1 MRKVSKLFL
10 LISLS
15 FLLTFNSC
23 NNVFENTVS
32 SDDEVQTA
40 SAQATKKT
48 PAEESP
54 AAGNTSKSNQP
65 VTIEFGGSLK
75 LKGAVPAEFVEPKEP
90 EPVNQNSR
98 SANAQLPTGSDY
110 EYYVTAT
117 SNDGIVKEDVIPV
130 SSVSKDYTLQLEI
143 NKTWTFTAGF
153 RKNASGTPGTDSY
166 VAPKDLLID
175 INTSSGHP
183 YTLTLSETT
192 LQPATQKTFILSP
205 LQTSTG
211 RGTINLNMTAPESGA
226 GITEL
231 KLFTSGAN
239 GLLQPWQPW
248 AEGES
253 PNLDVSLTQI
263 KTKENMTI
271 ASGSYDVTMIFYKH
285 DTSLNKDFQAYISY
299 QTINVFDN
307 METKVW
313 ESGNAPGTESIISGG
328 SFQLTTSLVQKFA
341 SSTIYVGA
349 PEGVTVEPDD
359 SRVGSPYAPVKTL
372 NRAFEIIKANT
383 SGDGNTRD
391 YRILVTTAKPTADKA
406 AQPQK
411 ANLEIPDTITSTQ
424 AKSIEIIGQGSGAN
438 LAVLEPAAGNSAG
451 TILTVNTTVPVTLR
465 NIKLAGGKGS
475 GGKGGAL
482 SITKNSAKVTI
493 ESGTVISGN
502 SASDQGGGIYIQGTD
517 ASHKPKLIIKAGAEI
532 KSNSIDNGG
541 TGGMAIFADCAE
553 VEMTGGEISGNNKA
567 GAQYGAVRLTGAAEF
582 TMTGGSVA
590 NNDGGAFYV
599 DSDYDAG
606 TSTYIQS
613 KLKIGGSASIPYGVS
628 GTASQQKNDVFVKH
642 AGPDGGGKY
651 SPVYIETSGLNLQ
664 TSSKIAIT
672 PEGWQRGLEILEA
685 ESGTIE
691 SYKDYFQL
699 TDGDFNFSKS
709 GSNILFAKLKAPIYI
724 KADGSDSPSA
734 SGTKSAP
741 YMTLQHATASLA
753 GGEEDTILII
763 GSVPAQ
769 VVSSA
774 LTSDKCSALTIKG
787 TVDEADPSAAPEI
800 DANGANTSAL
810 TLSTSVPV
818 TIENLKIT
826 GGQGTEESSSSYGGG
841 IYLQTGI
848 LKLGDGVQVTGNK
861 AKYGGGVYVK
871 KDTKLFM
878 YGSALIGDSLDTT
891 ATGETGCANYSSA
904 DGGGIY
910 NAGSIY
916 LGYKGIEEGNP
927 VPETLTGGVK
937 RNASYYGGGGINN
950 KGSSSSEKSNL
961 KINSGYISYN
971 KASCV
976 TDSSESSG
984 SPGGGIQN
992 YQSNIEISGG
1002 EISYN
1007 EANSG
1012 GGVSVTA
1019 NVSAVFSGGTV
1030 KENKAASWGGGITVS
1045 DSSNTSFIISGSA
1058 SVPYG
1063 VTESGTLV
1071 KAPCKNDVHLA
1082 SMYGSGDSI
1091 SSYAVLKVGSNLT
1104 ASGNVAAI
1112 TLEHWR
1118 RGLQFL
1124 GVDGALTALDDTIIG
1139 KFDFTDKGWDKKK
1152 YTKTTTNDAAKI
1164 DADIYVAGSN
1174 PAKCKRSDGASAPT
1188 DTDNTIGNWAHP
1200 FASIS
1205 AALSSGLLDASHDT
1219 IIVDGTV
1226 SGAQSISGTGSLSA
1240 VAIKGY
1246 KAAGATSSSAMINA
1260 GGSTGAGSAL
1270 TVNAD
1275 GKTVTIQDLTIT
1287 GGNATDGGGINIT
1300 KGSVALGT
1308 GAKVTGNIAS
1318 EFGGGVYL
1326 SGGDAKLF
1334 MYDSSLIGDDAT
1346 STTIATD
1353 GTSAGPAT
1361 FANKAVKHGGGIYNN
1376 GGVVY
1381 IGYSG
1386 LSGGNPVKSDMTNGG
1401 GVRRNISTTSGY
1413 HAGGILNRNGGTV
1426 RIASG
1431 SISYNFSTTHG
1442 GGLYNNNDAGEVL
1455 IEEPQNAANKVVFE
1469 GNHAKGNGGA
1479 IFNRSTLSM
1488 SAGQIG
1494 GSTNGLQNTVDSGAK
1509 GGAIFQDGSFTISGS
1524 AVVYAGSETVNDVCL
1539 GTAERTIAVG
1549 SLSGSGTVASI
1560 TPASWSR
1567 GTNILSATS
1576 EISSDVYNRFV
1587 LSKDNA
1593 GWDRANNN
1601 AESTKYVFI
1610 TSPIYVVDAT
1620 DSGNTRPTGFNRGVT
1635 TDANGTKTSPYA
1647 SVADA
1652 ALASDLSEADSKI
1665 TVAGTLTG
1673 AQTISSV
1680 ASGVSSVTLTGYDSN
1695 ATINGNAAGSA
1706 LTINAAK
1713 TFTIQQLKITNGRA
1727 AAGGGINIESGS
1739 GTIVNLDSGAIV
1751 YSNKATSGGSG
1762 AGVYVASGA
1771 TLNIKSGSEIYSN
1784 AAYSGTING
1793 GGVYNGGTTTT
1804 SGGQI
1809 YNNSAN
1815 NGGGVY
1821 NGGSLYVTGTS
1832 LIGDGTANNNTAT
1845 GANPGSNCSNLAN
1858 YGGGIYNNGN
1868 LYFGCDS
1875 NGSSSTTGYALT
1887 ASYGVRRNNATQGG
1901 GIYLAGGTFKA
1912 ASGTVSYNH
1921 AAYGGAIYVS
1931 GGVNNL
1937 GAATLASNNVNNS
1950 GGALYLANSTSLTV
1964 SGAADFNA
1972 NSVEI
1977 TSGSNNPRGG
1987 AVYNSGTLEVTAN
2000 ATFKNNVAKVTG
2012 GTGSAYGGAIYN
2024 GGTLTMTAG
2033 TIGATSNLNSVSNTV
2048 SGSASKAYGGAIYQG
2063 GTFNV
2068 SGSAK
2073 VLPGTERSNDV
2084 YLASGKV
2091 VNVAGSIGTS
2101 GNTTSS
2107 QMAITLSAWKRGTQA
2122 LSFASGVTASN
2133 EIGKFKGSE
2142 TGWKTV
2148 VDSSLG
2154 KLYTEYKIY
2163 VSSSGTASGTG
2174 TSSNPYNSIETAVN
2188 QCWNS
2193 SKDFTIYLDGTLT
2206 GFQQTIPAANST
2218 NKTGLAKSITLTGVT
2233 GSSSDGIDRNL
2244 NSARTTGT
2252 ALVINTASPVTITKL
2267 KIRGGYS
2274 SGNGGGILVNGVK
2287 GASLTLGE
2295 DAVITYNTAT
2305 TSGGGIYFAGTNES
2319 GGTANLIMN
2328 STSHISDNTA
2338 NGTATTNGGGGVY
2351 LSYANLSMSG
2361 NALIGDTTERTSA
2374 STARSNMAKNG
2385 GGVYLASGGKLRL
2398 GYASA
2403 GATSGTSLTYGIR
2416 HNYASACG
2424 GGVYA
2429 VGSVDFASG
2438 AVSYNATA
2446 GSSDGDGG
2454 GIWFGSASTLTMTG
2468 GTIANNY
2475 GYYGGGVYAGGT
2487 LSMSGGTIGDSS
2499 KTTTANNSNGNYSNS
2514 ASYGGGIY
2522 APNGSTLTL
2531 NDGYVSYN
2539 YASTSGGGIYSVSS
2553 NAVTFKANANFNRAG
2568 SNGGGMYIKNQ
2579 ISMTGGVIKGNY
2591 AGENGG
2597 GVYMDGGN
2605 LYMSGSAVI
2614 GDSSAGS
2621 FATSSARSNYALN
2634 NGGGVYLGD
2643 ESYAYLGYT
2652 NSTTPTNSFTGG
2664 IYYNYAKYNGGG
2676 ICDNPDYGN
2685 DVKYNGGSIS
2695 YNGTSSS
2702 GSGGAVYLSGN
2713 SSTLTFRGSNTKIV
2727 AGSYAYYNTVYLDG
2741 AIIGVDAS
2749 NSPTSTTIATII
2761 PSSYSSDTKVMDYT
2775 SASSCAAK
2783 IKVWPTASDN
2793 WLVQNGG
2800 YIDKGSRVTS
2810 ASDAATAIQ
2819 ALSSGKSARIIIE
2832 CSVSNASTF
2841 FSTIKAALL
2850 SSSACISLDLT
2861 GVTGLTEISNNAF
2874 YGGSDGCP
2882 SLYSIKLPST
2892 ITRIGTNAFANC
2904 TNLGKYYNGSLTT
2917 SSTQTVYLPES
2928 CTEIGGSAFL
2938 NCYFNTMDLAHVNT
2952 LYTNAFVGW
2961 SGTGNQTVTFA
2972 RESGQTAKL
2981 YTGASYST
2989 LAGTYNLS
2997 LATSY
3002 SDYLGYGDGKWV
3014 RQ

>member
-40 SAQATKKT
+40 SAQAAKKT

-75 LKGAVPAEFVEPKEP
+75 LKGAVPVEFVEPKEP

-391 YRILVTTAKPTADKA
+391 YRILVTTAKPTAEKA

-411 ANLEIPDTITSTQ
+411 ANLEIPAGITSTE
-424 AKSIEIIGQGSGAN
+424 ARSIEIIGQGSGTN

-475 GGKGGAL
+475 GGNGGAI
-482 SITKNSAKVTI
+482 SITKDSANVTL

-541 TGGMAIFADCAE
+541 TGGMAIYADCAE
-553 VEMTGGEISGNNKA
+553 VEMTGGEISGNSKA

-664 TSSKIAIT
+664 ASSKIALT

-709 GSNILFAKLKAPIYI
+709 GSNVLFAKLKAPIYI
-724 KADGSDSPSA
+724 KADGSDSPGA

-741 YMTLQHATASLA
+741 YRTLQHATASLA

-769 VVSSA
+769 VVSST

-787 TVDEADPSAAPEI
+787 TVDESDPSAAPEI

-826 GGQGTEESSSSYGGG
+826 GGLGTEESSSSYGGG
-841 IYLQTGI
+841 IYLQTGT
-848 LKLGDGVQVTGNK
+848 LKLGDGVQVTGNR

-878 YGSALIGDSLDTT
+878 YGSALIGDSLDTP

-1152 YTKTTTNDAAKI
+1152 YTKTATNDAAKI

-1174 PAKCKRSDGASAPT
+1174 PAKCKRSDGAIDPT
-1188 DTDNTIGNWAHP
+1188 DDNTIGNWAHP

-1205 AALSSGLLDASHDT
+1205 VALGLLDASHDT

-1246 KAAGATSSSAMINA
+1246 KAAGATSSSAKIDA
-1260 GGSTGAGSAL
+1260 GGTSGAGSAL

-1287 GGNATDGGGINIT
+1287 GGRATNGGGINIT

-1376 GGVVY
+1376 GGAVY

-1386 LSGGNPVKSDMTNGG
+1386 FSGGNPVKSDMTNGG
-1401 GVRRNISTTSGY
+1401 GVRRNISTTREY

-1479 IFNRSTLSM
+1479 IFNKSNLSM

-1494 GSTNGLQNTVDSGAK
+1494 GSTSGLQNTVDSGAK
-1509 GGAIFQDGSFTISGS
+1509 GGAIFQDGSFSISGS

-1567 GTNILSATS
+1567 GTNILS
-1576 EISSDVYNRFV
+1576 SSSALSDAVKARFS
-1587 LSKDNA
+1587 LTKDDASWERKDNTA
-1593 GWDRANNN
+1593 
-1601 AESTKYVFI
+1601 STTKYVYI
-1610 TSPIYVVDAT
+1610 TSPIYVVGA
-1620 DSGNTRPTGFNRGVT
+1620 SGTGSTKPDGFEYGT
-1635 TDANGTKTSPYA
+1635 TSGANGTKTSPYA
-1647 SVADA
+1647 SVAA
-1652 ALASDLSEADSKI
+1652 ALAADDLALATEPNTI
-1665 TVAGTLTG
+1665 TIAGTLVG
-1673 AQTISSV
+1673 AQQVISSPSV
-1680 ASGVSSVTLTGYDSN
+1680 DITLKGYKAVGAETSSAKIQRFSTRYTTNKTD
-1695 ATINGNAAGSA
+1695 GSA
-1706 LTINAAK
+1706 LKVDASGKNVTITDLTITYGAA
-1713 TFTIQQLKITNGRA
+1713 L
-1727 AAGGGINIESGS
+1727 
-1739 GTIVNLDSGAIV
+1739 
-1751 YSNKATSGGSG
+1751 SG
-1762 AGVYVASGA
+1762 AG
-1771 TLNIKSGSEIYSN
+1771 IYITAGTVKLGDYAKIN
-1784 AAYSGTING
+1784 DNYAANSG
-1793 GGVYNGGTTTT
+1793 GGVYVN
-1804 SGGQI
+1804 
-1809 YNNSAN
+1809 
-1815 NGGGVY
+1815 
-1821 NGGSLYVTGTS
+1821 TGATLFMYGKA
-1832 LIGDGTANNNTAT
+1832 LIGDKLSTDAGIQVAGTGGFDDYANRAQQT
-1845 GANPGSNCSNLAN
+1845 G
-1858 YGGGIYNNGN
+1858 GGGIYNWGSAYIGYSGFDTDGTTLIESSIDNGYGIIRNYNTNEGGGAIYNAGTLKIGSGSISYNNGN
-1868 LYFGCDS
+1868 
-1875 NGSSSTTGYALT
+1875 TGGAIKCT
-1887 ASYGVRRNNATQGG
+1887 ADAT
-1901 GIYLAGGTFKA
+1901 ISGGTFTANKA
-1912 ASGTVSYNH
+1912 LS
-1921 AAYGGAIYVS
+1921 GGAIYVD
-1931 GGVNNL
+1931 
-1937 GAATLASNNVNNS
+1937 ASK
-1950 GGALYLANSTSLTV
+1950 TV
-1964 SGAADFNA
+1964 TID
-1972 NSVEI
+1972 
-1977 TSGSNNPRGG
+1977 
-1987 AVYNSGTLEVTAN
+1987 
-2000 ATFKNNVAKVTG
+2000 
-2012 GTGSAYGGAIYN
+2012 GSAIFTKNQASDYSGGAIYN
-2024 GGTLTMTAG
+2024 AGTLTMTAG
-2033 TIGATSNLNSVSNTV
+2033 TIGEDGALNTAETS
-2048 SGSASKAYGGAIYQG
+2048 GGAIYQG
-2063 GTFNV
+2063 GTFNISASAYV
-2068 SGSAK
+2068 YPGSEK
-2073 VLPGTERSNDV
+2073 SNDV
-2084 YLASGKV
+2084 YLSTANTRTV
-2091 VNVAGSIGTS
+2091 TIAGAF
-2101 GNTTSS
+2101 TTGSNNSS
-2107 QMAITLSAWKRGTQA
+2107 SKMTITQNNWTRGSAVITAG
-2122 LSFASGVTASN
+2122 SGVTIDDDKLN
-2133 EIGKFKGSE
+2133 CFKLSDQDW
-2142 TGWKTV
+2142 TI
-2148 VDSSLG
+2148 LN
-2154 KLYTEYKIY
+2154 
-2163 VSSSGTASGTG
+2163 TASG
-2174 TSSNPYNSIETAVN
+2174 SSAAKGVINAP
-2188 QCWNS
+2188 
-2193 SKDFTIYLDGTLT
+2193 IYV
-2206 GFQQTIPAANST
+2206 ACANST
-2218 NKTGLAKSITLTGVT
+2218 DGLNLCTGTGDDTNGNGSRAKPYASISKALSEAWDTSKKSDLTIKIDGEVKGAQTISGTINARRVIVIGASSSYYTKPSVLNGGFDSGSPGTTLTVT
-2233 GSSSDGIDRNL
+2233 TSTPVFL
-2244 NSARTTGT
+2244 NR
-2252 ALVINTASPVTITKL
+2252 ITIK
-2267 KIRGGYS
+2267 GGYNA
-2274 SGNGGGILVNGVK
+2274 SGNGGGLSISGSASIVDMQCAWIEGNYAINGGGVYVASGCSFYFEDYGCIGSSDDNLTVNQIDATTALTRGINKAYDYGAGVYNKGTFYMGYTYNITNGTAEDVSWDGDLNPLVTKNYCHNKGGGVCTVGSMKMSAGKVSINKAPNGSGIYVK
-2287 GASLTLGE
+2287 TSEGNSMTLCGGTISSNRSDSGQGGGMYVDNGAS
-2295 DAVITYNTAT
+2295 VIVESGVYDEGNIISGNTAK
-2305 TSGGGIYFAGTNES
+2305 SGGGVYVAANSSFEIKNNSPMYIYGNIS
-2319 GGTANLIMN
+2319 SDG
-2328 STSHISDNTA
+2328 STS
-2338 NGTATTNGGGGVY
+2338 GGGGGVY
-2351 LSYANLSMSG
+2351 VANNGIFEMRYGWIGRDENGSINPNFKTRSG
-2361 NALIGDTTERTSA
+2361 KGN
-2374 STARSNMAKNG
+2374 
-2385 GGVYLASGGKLRL
+2385 GVYIGGT
-2398 GYASA
+2398 GSQFNMSHEAHVDV
-2403 GATSGTSLTYGIR
+2403 T
-2416 HNYASACG
+2416 ND
-2424 GGVYA
+2424 VY
-2429 VGSVDFASG
+2429 VPSG
-2438 AVSYNATA
+2438 AFIGVRWNTTGFSADPPPAIITPATY
-2446 GSSDGDGG
+2446 SPSWIIVKDVDEDQFTWS
-2454 GIWFGSASTLTMTG
+2454 ISNFKVTPN
-2468 GTIANNY
+2468 GTQNY
-2475 GYYGGGVYAGGT
+2475 KVQAGGDNT
-2487 LSMSGGTIGDSS
+2487 
-2499 KTTTANNSNGNYSNS
+2499 
-2514 ASYGGGIY
+2514 
-2522 APNGSTLTL
+2522 
-2531 NDGYVSYN
+2531 GY
-2539 YASTSGGGIYSVSS
+2539 
-2553 NAVTFKANANFNRAG
+2553 
-2568 SNGGGMYIKNQ
+2568 
-2579 ISMTGGVIKGNY
+2579 
-2591 AGENGG
+2591 
-2597 GVYMDGGN
+2597 
-2605 LYMSGSAVI
+2605 
-2614 GDSSAGS
+2614 
-2621 FATSSARSNYALN
+2621 
-2634 NGGGVYLGD
+2634 
-2643 ESYAYLGYT
+2643 
-2652 NSTTPTNSFTGG
+2652 
-2664 IYYNYAKYNGGG
+2664 
-2676 ICDNPDYGN
+2676 
-2685 DVKYNGGSIS
+2685 
-2695 YNGTSSS
+2695 
-2702 GSGGAVYLSGN
+2702 
-2713 SSTLTFRGSNTKIV
+2713 
-2727 AGSYAYYNTVYLDG
+2727 
-2741 AIIGVDAS
+2741 
-2749 NSPTSTTIATII
+2749 
-2761 PSSYSSDTKVMDYT
+2761 
-2775 SASSCAAK
+2775 
-2783 IKVWPTASDN
+2783 
-2793 WLVQNGG
+2793 
-2800 YIDKGSRVTS
+2800 
-2810 ASDAATAIQ
+2810 
-2819 ALSSGKSARIIIE
+2819 
-2832 CSVSNASTF
+2832 
-2841 FSTIKAALL
+2841 
-2850 SSSACISLDLT
+2850 
-2861 GVTGLTEISNNAF
+2861 
-2874 YGGSDGCP
+2874 
-2882 SLYSIKLPST
+2882 
-2892 ITRIGTNAFANC
+2892 
-2904 TNLGKYYNGSLTT
+2904 
-2917 SSTQTVYLPES
+2917 
-2928 CTEIGGSAFL
+2928 
-2938 NCYFNTMDLAHVNT
+2938 
-2952 LYTNAFVGW
+2952 FVP
-2961 SGTGNQTVTFA
+2961 Q
-2972 RESGQTAKL
+2972 
-2981 YTGASYST
+2981 
-2989 LAGTYNLS
+2989 
-2997 LATSY
+2997 
-3002 SDYLGYGDGKWV
+3002 
-3014 RQ
+3014 